1 MSFETLPKFDQHV
14 LTKTNIARIANA
26 VQCHSQLPE
35 FVILILG
42 QFCTFVAMSLSPTG
56 APTPSYHPACQP
68 HQVLEC
74 GQEGRFLG
82 NIKRLHIVCLHF
94 AFLLIR
100 VLILGATGVGKTS
113 LCSQFLSSANNNSY
127 EPDSESVEKEVS
139 VSINNQETRLVFID
153 HTHGEISASHSSIE
167 MKEMSE
173 LRAVQIQ
180 VQILQSCAN
189 LVQIFF
195 FKVFLLRLLQVDLH
209 VLK

>member
-1 MSFETLPKFDQHV
+1 MSG
-14 LTKTNIARIANA
+14 
-26 VQCHSQLPE
+26 QL
-35 FVILILG
+35 
-42 QFCTFVAMSLSPTG
+42 CTFVAMSLSPTG

-82 NIKRLHIVCLHF
+82 NKKRLHIVCLHF

-189 LVQIFF
+189 LVQTFFSKFSYLDCFMWIFMC
-195 FKVFLLRLLQVDLH
+195 
-209 VLK
+209 